1 MRPGV
6 LGPQRSRG
14 VRKLNFYH
22 QVQLRRQHLPA
33 AQDAHHGG
41 AQQHVRVAALV
52 HCAGRPRVVH
62 LVEALH
68 GLVLVV
74 LAALQQVMHGH
85 GAAVVVNV
93 VAALAVGK
101 DLDPLD
107 ETWHGLV
114 SVFLTL
120 KAILIDSGS
129 MNEVPLVRGMRQ
141 TLEVAGEKELSEL
154 GKYPAEATDEDLAR
168 LRQGGGNRFGE
179 DDLAGDPEADALTN
193 NGQGPPSITGRLRSA
208 ADGAQAAADLV
219 GAGAAAAQA
228 FRSQLPQDAAK
239 YVRLNVLPR
248 PGPQPQPPPQI
259 IGRPDDVAPPGRGGA
274 ARAGGGV
281 WRSAG
286 HRGDGSS
293 GCRGGRGRR
302 RRCRRRRGRGRGL
315 RVPGGLAEGAAA
327 LAPTAGEVAGA
338 MAATA
343 GVGAAAT
350 ARLAVGLAGG
360 AAYGLACGTG
370 WVLENTLFRPQQG
383 SEDAAVQDVRS
394 ANNMNDATQP
404 QHFTLR
410 TGSSTSGSPASSRAS
425 SQSGFRVQAQTNH
438 TPRPF
443 SWGLNPVTLPQS
455 QPNSRASS
463 RSSGQSRQSRLP
475 PPSYDQLARDI
486 EAA

>member
-1 MRPGV
+1 M
-6 LGPQRSRG
+6 
-14 VRKLNFYH
+14 KT
-22 QVQLRRQHLPA
+22 LR
-33 AQDAHHGG
+33 AHGFS
-41 AQQHVRVAALV
+41 Q
-52 HCAGRPRVVH
+52 RPRFEQVVGY
-62 LVEALH
+62 LERNEPL
-68 GLVLVV
+68 
-74 LAALQQVMHGH
+74 
-85 GAAVVVNV
+85 
-93 VAALAVGK
+93 
-101 DLDPLD
+101 PLD
-107 ETWHGLV
+107 QPDR
-114 SVFLTL
+114 
-120 KAILIDSGS
+120 KATTFVTSHFYLDDFVQSS
-129 MNEVPLVRGMRQ
+129 EDPNPQPLQHTPLRAIPEEGFR
-141 TLEVAGEKELSEL
+141 T
-154 GKYPAEATDEDLAR
+154 PAEATDEDLAR
-168 LRQGGGNRFGE
+168 MRQGGGNRFGE

-219 GAGAAAAQA
+219 GAGAAGLAAVQA
-228 FRSQLPQDAAK
+228 FRSQLPQDAAE

-248 PGPQPQPPPQI
+248 PGPQPQPPPQV
-259 IGRPDDVAPPGRGGA
+259 IGRPDDVERLLDEAGQRAQEVERGAAQAIEETAAVAAEEGEVAEGVAVAAEGVGGA
-274 ARAGGGV
+274 FGY
-281 WRSAG
+281 
-286 HRGDGSS
+286 
-293 GCRGGRGRR
+293 
-302 RRCRRRRGRGRGL
+302 L
-315 RVPGGLAEGAAA
+315 GGLAEGAAA

-350 ARLAVGLAGG
+350 AGLAVGLAGG
-360 AAYGLACGTG
+360 AAYGLARGTG